1 VSRLSTS
8 ARLWWA
14 LFAIALLAINLRPGA
29 TSLGPVLAEVKQ
41 GLGINGTVAGVLTA
55 LPGLAFAVFG
65 AVAVS
70 IGLRMGLTG
79 ALAAAG
85 IVSTV
90 GLLARPFVDSA
101 LPFLLLSVLA
111 FAGMAVGNVLVPA
124 YIKETFP
131 NRLAG
136 VMSVYTISLA
146 IGATGSSMLSAP
158 LSGIAPGGWRF
169 ALGIWGVAMALATIP
184 WIVLAVSDRRRRVPA
199 DPDAPRLSGSIFGVV
214 RSRKAIALAV
224 FFGTQSMQAYVQ
236 FGWLAQMFR
245 DGGLGATE
253 AGWLVGLT
261 AALGVPAG
269 FVMPVIAARVRD
281 PRWVVVVLGA
291 LARRRISRECG
302 SPPPRCRGCGRR
314 CLGVSSFAFAL
325 SLGARD
331 GSHPR
336 PARHDATVRVHAVC
350 GLPVFRRRA
359 ARGGRPVRPDARLDG
374 PVVVPPGER
383 RSVHPVRGGGR
394 ASGYVD
400 DDLVRA

>member
-1 VSRLSTS
+1 MSRLSTS

-199 DPDAPRLSGSIFGVV
+199 DPDAPRLSGSIFAVV

-291 LARRRISRECG
+291 LLVAG
-302 SPPPRCRGCGRR
+302 YLGVWLAPATLPWLWATL
-314 CLGVSSFAFAL
+314 LGVSSFAFAL
-325 SLGARD
+325 SLALVTARTRD
-331 GSHPR
+331 PHVTTQLSGFTQSVGYLFSAGGPLVVGVLFDLTHGW
-336 PARHDATVRVHAVC
+336 TVPLWFLLASA
-350 GLPVFRRRA
+350 GLFTLSGVAA
-359 ARGGRPVRPDARLDG
+359 ARP
-374 PVVVPPGER
+374 
-383 RSVHPVRGGGR
+383 
-394 ASGYVD
+394 GYVD

>member
-90 GLLARPFVDSA
+90 GLLARPLVDSA

-199 DPDAPRLSGSIFGVV
+199 DPDAPRLSGSIFAVV

-253 AGWLVGLT
+253 AGWLS
-261 AALGVPAG
+261 AS
-269 FVMPVIAARVRD
+269 
-281 PRWVVVVLGA
+281 PRHWV
-291 LARRRISRECG
+291 
-302 SPPPRCRGCGRR
+302 SPPDSSCR
-314 CLGVSSFAFAL
+314 
-325 SLGARD
+325 
-331 GSHPR
+331 
-336 PARHDATVRVHAVC
+336 
-350 GLPVFRRRA
+350 
-359 ARGGRPVRPDARLDG
+359 
-374 PVVVPPGER
+374 
-383 RSVHPVRGGGR
+383 
-394 ASGYVD
+394 
-400 DDLVRA
+400 